1 MHLFHKVKR
10 ECVMLNRGYLFL
22 RATAKGD
29 AMSNIRMTSGHTRTD
44 ARQMHLTLQ
53 EVADALN
60 LTKERVRQIEA
71 KALLNLRKKL
81 QAKGIKPTDL
91 LDS

>member
-1 MHLFHKVKR
+1 
-10 ECVMLNRGYLFL
+10 
-22 RATAKGD
+22 
-29 AMSNIRMTSGHTRTD
+29 MSKIRIANGHTRTD

-53 EVADALN
+53 EVADMLD

-81 QAKGIKPTDL
+81 QAKGIKPSDL
-91 LDS
+91 LG

>member
-1 MHLFHKVKR
+1 
-10 ECVMLNRGYLFL
+10 
-22 RATAKGD
+22 
-29 AMSNIRMTSGHTRTD
+29 MSKIRIANGHTRTD

-53 EVADALN
+53 EVADMLD

-81 QAKGIKPTDL
+81 QAKGIKPSDL
-91 LDS
+91 LGS

>member
-1 MHLFHKVKR
+1 
-10 ECVMLNRGYLFL
+10 
-22 RATAKGD
+22 
-29 AMSNIRMTSGHTRTD
+29 MSKIRIANGHTRTD

-53 EVADALN
+53 EVADMLD

-81 QAKGIKPTDL
+81 QASGFKPSDL

>member
-10 ECVMLNRGYLFL
+10 ECVMLIRGYLFF

-29 AMSNIRMTSGHTRTD
+29 AMSKIRMTSGHTRTD

-71 KALLNLRKKL
+71 KALLKLRKKL
-81 QAKGIKPTDL
+81 SEAGI
-91 LDS
+91 DSQSIL

>member
-1 MHLFHKVKR
+1 
-10 ECVMLNRGYLFL
+10 
-22 RATAKGD
+22 
-29 AMSNIRMTSGHTRTD
+29 MSKIRIANGHTRTD

-53 EVADALN
+53 EVADMLD

-81 QAKGIKPTDL
+81 QAKGIKPNDL
-91 LDS
+91 LN

>member
-1 MHLFHKVKR
+1 
-10 ECVMLNRGYLFL
+10 
-22 RATAKGD
+22 
-29 AMSNIRMTSGHTRTD
+29 MSKIRIANGHTRTD

-53 EVADALN
+53 EVADMLD

-81 QAKGIKPTDL
+81 QAKGIKPNDL
-91 LDS
+91 LNWKTFVQ

>member
-1 MHLFHKVKR
+1 
-10 ECVMLNRGYLFL
+10 
-22 RATAKGD
+22 
-29 AMSNIRMTSGHTRTD
+29 MSKIRIANGHTRTD

-53 EVADALN
+53 EVADMLD

-81 QAKGIKPTDL
+81 QAMGIKPSDL
-91 LDS
+91 LDL

>member
-1 MHLFHKVKR
+1 
-10 ECVMLNRGYLFL
+10 
-22 RATAKGD
+22 
-29 AMSNIRMTSGHTRTD
+29 MSKIRIANGHTKTD

-53 EVADALN
+53 EVADMLD

-81 QAKGIKPTDL
+81 QAKGIKVSDL
-91 LDS
+91 LG

>member
-1 MHLFHKVKR
+1 MKL
-10 ECVMLNRGYLFL
+10 EYGMLNRGYLFS
-22 RATAKGD
+22 AQAIKGD
-29 AMSNIRMTSGHTRTD
+29 AMSKIRMTNGHTRTD

-53 EVADALN
+53 EVAEALN

-81 QAKGIKPTDL
+81 LAKGIKPSDL

>member
-10 ECVMLNRGYLFL
+10 EYGMLNRGYLFL

-29 AMSNIRMTSGHTRTD
+29 AMSKIRMTSGHTRTD

-53 EVADALN
+53 EVAEALN

-71 KALLNLRKKL
+71 KALLKLRKKL
-81 QAKGIKPTDL
+81 IEAGI
-91 LDS
+91 DSKSIL

>member
-1 MHLFHKVKR
+1 MACLI
-10 ECVMLNRGYLFL
+10 EGIYFL
-22 RATAKGD
+22 EQQQKGD
-29 AMSNIRMTSGHTRTD
+29 AMSKIRMTSGYTKTD

-53 EVADALN
+53 EVADALS

-81 QAKGIKPTDL
+81 QAKGIKPSDL

>member
-10 ECVMLNRGYLFL
+10 ECVMINRGYLFL

-29 AMSNIRMTSGHTRTD
+29 AMSKIRMTNGHTRTD

-81 QAKGIKPTDL
+81 QAKDIKPGDL
-91 LDS
+91 LGS

>member
-1 MHLFHKVKR
+1 
-10 ECVMLNRGYLFL
+10 
-22 RATAKGD
+22 
-29 AMSNIRMTSGHTRTD
+29 MSKIRIANGHTRTD

-53 EVADALN
+53 EVADMLD

-81 QAKGIKPTDL
+81 QAKGVKPADVL
-91 LDS
+91 S

>member
-1 MHLFHKVKR
+1 
-10 ECVMLNRGYLFL
+10 
-22 RATAKGD
+22 
-29 AMSNIRMTSGHTRTD
+29 MSKIRIANGHTRTD

-53 EVADALN
+53 EVADMLD

-81 QAKGIKPTDL
+81 QAKGIKPYDL
-91 LDS
+91 LNSKTFVQ

>member
-1 MHLFHKVKR
+1 
-10 ECVMLNRGYLFL
+10 
-22 RATAKGD
+22 
-29 AMSNIRMTSGHTRTD
+29 MSKIRITNGHTRAD

-53 EVADALN
+53 EVAEALN

-81 QAKGIKPTDL
+81 PVKGIKPSDL

>member
-1 MHLFHKVKR
+1 
-10 ECVMLNRGYLFL
+10 MLNRECLFL
-22 RATAKGD
+22 RAIAKGD
-29 AMSNIRMTSGHTRTD
+29 AMSKIRMTNGHTRTD

-53 EVADALN
+53 EVAEALN

-81 QAKGIKPTDL
+81 QARGIKVSDL
-91 LDS
+91 LGS

>member
-1 MHLFHKVKR
+1 MNLFHKVKR
-10 ECVMLNRGYLFL
+10 EYGNLNRGYLFL

-29 AMSNIRMTSGHTRTD
+29 AMNKIRIASGHTRTD

-53 EVADALN
+53 EVADLLD

-71 KALLNLRKKL
+71 RALLNLRKKL
-81 QAKGIKPTDL
+81 QAKGIKPSDVL
-91 LDS
+91 SS

>member
-1 MHLFHKVKR
+1 
-10 ECVMLNRGYLFL
+10 
-22 RATAKGD
+22 
-29 AMSNIRMTSGHTRTD
+29 MSKIRIANGHTRTD

-53 EVADALN
+53 EVADMLD

-81 QAKGIKPTDL
+81 LAKGIKPSDL

>member
-1 MHLFHKVKR
+1 
-10 ECVMLNRGYLFL
+10 
-22 RATAKGD
+22 
-29 AMSNIRMTSGHTRTD
+29 MSKIRIANGHTRTD

-53 EVADALN
+53 EVADMLD

-81 QAKGIKPTDL
+81 QAKGIKVSDL
-91 LDS
+91 LG

>member
-1 MHLFHKVKR
+1 
-10 ECVMLNRGYLFL
+10 MLIRGYLFL

-29 AMSNIRMTSGHTRTD
+29 AMSKIGVNNSHTRSD

-60 LTKERVRQIEA
+60 STKERVRQIEA
-71 KALLNLRKKL
+71 KALLNLRKKF
-81 QAKGIKPTDL
+81 QAKGIKPSDL
-91 LDS
+91 LGS

>member
-1 MHLFHKVKR
+1 
-10 ECVMLNRGYLFL
+10 
-22 RATAKGD
+22 
-29 AMSNIRMTSGHTRTD
+29 MSKIRMTSGYTKTD

-53 EVADALN
+53 EVADMLE

-81 QAKGIKPTDL
+81 QAKGIKPNDL
-91 LDS
+91 LN

>member
-1 MHLFHKVKR
+1 MDLFHKVKH

-29 AMSNIRMTSGHTRTD
+29 AMSKIRMTNGHTRTD

-53 EVADALN
+53 EVADMLD

-81 QAKGIKPTDL
+81 QAKGIKVSDL
-91 LDS
+91 LG

>member
-1 MHLFHKVKR
+1 MII
-10 ECVMLNRGYLFL
+10 RGYFFL
-22 RATAKGD
+22 EQQQKGD
-29 AMSNIRMTSGHTRTD
+29 AMSKIRMTSGYTKTD

-81 QAKGIKPTDL
+81 QAKGIKPSDL
-91 LDS
+91 LGP

>member
-1 MHLFHKVKR
+1 MNLFHKVKR
-10 ECVMLNRGYLFL
+10 EYGNLNRGYLFL

-29 AMSNIRMTSGHTRTD
+29 AMNKIRIASGHTRTD

-53 EVADALN
+53 EVADLLD

-81 QAKGIKPTDL
+81 QAKGIKPSDVL
-91 LDS
+91 NI

>member
-1 MHLFHKVKR
+1 MACLI
-10 ECVMLNRGYLFL
+10 EGIYFL
-22 RATAKGD
+22 KQQQKGD
-29 AMSNIRMTSGHTRTD
+29 AMSKIRMTSGYTKTD

-81 QAKGIKPTDL
+81 QAKGIKPSDL
-91 LDS
+91 LGS

>member
-1 MHLFHKVKR
+1 MGK
-10 ECVMLNRGYLFL
+10 
-22 RATAKGD
+22 
-29 AMSNIRMTSGHTRTD
+29 IRIANGHTRTD

-53 EVADALN
+53 EVADMLD

-81 QAKGIKPTDL
+81 QAKGIKPSDVL
-91 LDS
+91 SS

>member
-1 MHLFHKVKR
+1 
-10 ECVMLNRGYLFL
+10 
-22 RATAKGD
+22 
-29 AMSNIRMTSGHTRTD
+29 MSKIRIANGHTRTD

-53 EVADALN
+53 EVADMLD

-81 QAKGIKPTDL
+81 LAKGIKPSDL
-91 LDS
+91 LS

>member
-1 MHLFHKVKR
+1 
-10 ECVMLNRGYLFL
+10 
-22 RATAKGD
+22 
-29 AMSNIRMTSGHTRTD
+29 MSKIRIANGHTRTD

-53 EVADALN
+53 EVADMLD

-81 QAKGIKPTDL
+81 QAKGIKPSDL

>member
-1 MHLFHKVKR
+1 
-10 ECVMLNRGYLFL
+10 MLIRGYLFSIQL
-22 RATAKGD
+22 IKGD
-29 AMSNIRMTSGHTRTD
+29 AMSKIRIASGHTRTD

-53 EVADALN
+53 EVADMLD

-81 QAKGIKPTDL
+81 QAKGIKPSDVL
-91 LDS
+91 SS

>member
-1 MHLFHKVKR
+1 
-10 ECVMLNRGYLFL
+10 
-22 RATAKGD
+22 
-29 AMSNIRMTSGHTRTD
+29 MSKIRIANGHTRTD

-53 EVADALN
+53 EVADMLD

-81 QAKGIKPTDL
+81 QAKNIKPNDL
-91 LDS
+91 LN